1 MTMTMTKQYIPF
13 HRSDLK
19 SEKKNNDPQDAV
31 SLKIASKLKNRSA
44 RTRKGIPGRLLSE
57 IEQVT
62 SQTIIRETDG
72 DKTDIPT

>member
-1 MTMTMTKQYIPF
+1 MTMAMTKQYIPF
-13 HRSDLK
+13 RQISRPR
-19 SEKKNNDPQDAV
+19 KKNNDPQDAV

-57 IEQVT
+57 SEQVT